1 MMMGR
6 FGQQPPPMSSSNN
19 GGGFYIKRRM
29 GEAAPRNDRQQPPN
43 GFRPNN
49 RPLPPALNFEQ
60 IRQTSADISETDLY
74 LLSAIEKLAHRVDY
88 LEKRLQTTDKLIL
101 HLLND
106 IRKENPPPNIE
117 EPILKPNRPT
127 TPVSWNTASLSS
139 TATTVPQTSAASV
152 TTTIDTST
160 LSPSTLLQTTA
171 ALKPKPKPTKPAATT
186 TKPDAVAAN
195 TLCPRDFTAIATVCY
210 HFNNNEHSDWKSAN
224 GRCRQL
230 GGNLAE
236 FTNSREFKAVGEYLA
251 ANGTRSATSSY
262 WLGGLNPGLLWI
274 WSSSA
279 KPVNSAANFAAFG
292 AQYGSIR
299 NSTTVIPPKAVT
311 AGVEQNPQ
319 KERNVF
325 DIQGNGRC
333 LSLQYNRTLR
343 GFEYMG
349 EDCSRPHGYVCEMHN
364 RRVENEISRVFRA
377 LRLE

>member
-1 MMMGR
+1 MYNTMAR
-6 FGQQPPPMSSSNN
+6 FGQPQPPLPPNNN

-29 GEAAPRNDRQQPPN
+29 GEVAPRNDRQQPPSN
-43 GFRPNN
+43 SFRPNN

-74 LLSAIEKLAHRVDY
+74 LLSAIEKLVHRVDY

-106 IRKENPPPNIE
+106 VRKENLPANAE
-117 EPILKPNRPT
+117 EPLLKPNRPT
-127 TPVSWNTASLSS
+127 TTLAWTTASSPS
-139 TATTVPQTSAASV
+139 TATTIAGGTTLASP
-152 TTTIDTST
+152 TA
-160 LSPSTLLQTTA
+160 SPSTTTGTS
-171 ALKPKPKPTKPAATT
+171 LKPKPKPKPTKPA
-186 TKPDAVAAN
+186 KPAAAAAVAEA
-195 TLCPRDFTAIATVCY
+195 LCPQRFTAISTVCY
-210 HFNNNEHSDWKSAN
+210 HFNRDEHADWKSAN

-230 GGNLAE
+230 GGSLAE
-236 FTNSREFKAVGEYLA
+236 FASAREFKAVAEYLA
-251 ANGTRSATSSY
+251 ANGTMSTSTSY

-279 KPVNSAANFAAFG
+279 KPVNSAANLAAFG
-292 AQYGSIR
+292 AHSSSSNR
-299 NSTTVIPPKAVT
+299 NSTTVIPPKAVG
-311 AGVEQNPQ
+311 AEPKPQ

-333 LSLQYNRTLR
+333 LSLQFNRTLS
-343 GFEYMG
+343 GFEYLG
-349 EDCSRPHGYVCEMHN
+349 EDCSRPHGYVCEMRN